1 MDDLTGRKFGLL
13 TVKGYG
19 EPILRKNGRYD
30 TSFRCLCECGN
41 MVTVRGISLK
51 RGNTTSCGCRQKE
64 FIKNLNRTHGCSNT
78 RLYEIWEK
86 IKQRCNNPNSI
97 NFKHYGGRGIKV
109 CNDWINNFLAF
120 KEWASMNG
128 YDDTLTIDRID
139 VNGDYCPENCRWVN
153 YTVQANNRRS
163 NRKIT
168 YNGETHTIAEW
179 ASKTGINEKKIANR
193 ISKLGWSAEKALT
206 IR

>member
-1 MDDLTGRKFGLL
+1 
-13 TVKGYG
+13 
-19 EPILRKNGRYD
+19 
-30 TSFRCLCECGN
+30 
-41 MVTVRGISLK
+41 
-51 RGNTTSCGCRQKE
+51 
-64 FIKNLNRTHGCSNT
+64 
-78 RLYEIWEK
+78 
-86 IKQRCNNPNSI
+86 
-97 NFKHYGGRGIKV
+97 
-109 CNDWINNFLAF
+109 
-120 KEWASMNG
+120 MNG

-153 YTVQANNRRS
+153 YTLQANNRRS